1 VVEGL
6 SIDNNLFLHGLAV
19 TGLGSV
25 YVIEDASGSDDGSGG
40 NGGTPRIDAFPDPY
54 LDGFLTD
61 GQVFTEADGS
71 LDLALSGVAFG
82 LPQPNPIEH
91 SANFFLRQQYLDFL
105 NREPDAAGL
114 AFWAGQINSCGAN
127 AQCIDLK
134 RTNVSAAFFLSIE
147 FQETGYL
154 VYRIHKTAFGNL
166 PGAPIPIMFSEF
178 LPDTRRIGDNVIVEQ
193 PGWQQLLEN
202 NKQAFLSEFVTRTRF
217 TSAYPQGLSAAQF
230 VDALNQNAGGALSAS
245 ERDQLV
251 SELASGAKNR
261 AQVMRAI
268 AEDAD
273 LVRNEFNKAFVLM
286 QYFGYL
292 RRNPTNAPDSNF
304 DGYNFWLSKLNQF
317 NGNFVE
323 AEMVKAFIT
332 SGEYKRR
339 FGAE

>member
-1 VVEGL
+1 V
-6 SIDNNLFLHGLAV
+6 
-19 TGLGSV
+19 
-25 YVIEDASGSDDGSGG
+25 
-40 NGGTPRIDAFPDPY
+40 
-54 LDGFLTD
+54 
-61 GQVFTEADGS
+61 
-71 LDLALSGVAFG
+71 DLALSGLAFG

-91 SANFFLRQQYLDFL
+91 SSNFFVRQQYLDFL

-127 AQCIDLK
+127 AQCVDLK

-178 LPDTRRIGDNVIVEQ
+178 LPDTRRIGDSVIVDQ

-217 TSAYPQGLSAAQF
+217 TSAYPQNLSAAQF

-261 AQVMRAI
+261 AQVVRAI

-273 LVRNEFNKAFVLM
+273 LARNEFNKAFVLM

-292 RRNPTNAPDSNF
+292 RRNPTDAPDMNF
-304 DGYNFWLSKLNQF
+304 DGYNFWLDKLNQF